1 MAARLPSLSKLQ
13 QQARRLFAVTGGNA
27 CLPHIASPDLIT
39 RIDSHPLCRI
49 AAPALSSR
57 MSSLQAQI
65 EERGERI
72 FDLVDRHP
80 ESIFSKA
87 GFYQRVMALSMRD
100 EHFKVQMFRFVD
112 VLASL
117 RRSGDIVQHLGEYFA
132 DMRDGFAPVVH
143 TGVRLARIVPWL
155 SSMMLRRNVS
165 GMARQFIAGKNPD
178 DVMKTLRKRRQQN
191 IGFTVDLLGEAVVSE
206 EEADAYA
213 ARCSELL
220 EHLARE
226 TRGWTDPVGK
236 NRELFPVVN
245 LSVKISALYSQM
257 NPADPAGAIA
267 HLAPKLRPILRRA
280 RELGAFI
287 NFDMES
293 YAHKNTTLELFKI
306 LCTETEFNDWP
317 HAGIVIQAY
326 LRDAE
331 ADLRDLIEW
340 GHARGTRFTVRLV
353 KGAYWDYEKIK
364 SRQNGWDCPV
374 YLQKPESD
382 VNFEALTRVLL
393 ENESI
398 VTAAFGSHNVR
409 SIAHAQALAEE
420 LGLDRSRFEFQFLYG
435 MAGPIKRALVEMG
448 YRVREY
454 CPVGELLPGMS
465 YLVRRL
471 LENTS
476 NEGFLR
482 AKFSEHVSAAQLLRD
497 PNELVNG
504 KLWPGSPTRAAT
516 PNRKPDGYAPEDGAS
531 LAAPHDDIYENSP
544 LVNFVYKESQEQ
556 MQAALRDVRNRFGRK
571 FPLVINGEKIWT
583 DKLTPSVNPSAPNEI
598 VGYAAEAGIPEAERA
613 VKAARDAFG
622 KWSHTSFQ
630 ERAQLLE
637 RAAAILDRRRYEL
650 SALEVFEV
658 GKSWA
663 EADGDIREAID
674 FCHFYA
680 HQMRLIGRPRLTQQ
694 VPGEESYRHYWPR
707 GVALVIAPW
716 NFPMAILC
724 GMVSAA
730 LVTGNTV
737 IMKPSEQSLNIG
749 AMLMEIFEEA
759 GVPPGVLN
767 FLNGR
772 GSVIGAHLVDHK
784 DVDLIAFTGSREV
797 GLGIWESAGK
807 TREGQRELK
816 HVICEMGGK
825 NAMIVDSDADL
836 DEAIVDSIYSAFGYQ
851 GQKCS
856 ALSRLIVLEGNYD
869 RVMERLVNTAA
880 SLRVGNPEAPG
891 IMVGPVIDEAAY
903 RRILEYIDIGKSE
916 ATLAYQ
922 AKDLPPQ
929 GYFIPPTIFTGV
941 KPDMRIA
948 REEIFGPVLSVLKVR
963 DLDEAIEVANGTDY
977 ALTGGFFS
985 RSPANIER
993 VKAQLE
999 AGNVYINRSCTGAIV
1014 GRHPF
1019 GGFKMSGGGTK
1030 AGGADYLLQFLLPRV
1045 VTENIMRHGFAPEE
1059 TPQYRDEFLWPPRAS
1074 DADKKM
1080 PS

>member
-1 MAARLPSLSKLQ
+1 MLQ
-13 QQARRLFAVTGGNA
+13 TE
-27 CLPHIASPDLIT
+27 
-39 RIDSHPLCRI
+39 
-49 AAPALSSR
+49 
-57 MSSLQAQI
+57 I
-65 EERGERI
+65 EQRGERI

-80 ESIFSKA
+80 ESLFSKA
-87 GFYQRVMALSMRD
+87 GFYQRMMALSMRD
-100 EHFKVQMFRFVD
+100 EHFKVQLFRFVD

-117 RRSGDIVQHLGEYFA
+117 HRSSDIVQHLQEYFA
-132 DMRDGFAPVVH
+132 GMRNGFAPVIH
-143 TGVRLARIVPWL
+143 TGVRLAKIAPWVSGQL
-155 SSMMLRRNVS
+155 LRWNVS
-165 GMARQFIAGKNPD
+165 GMARQFIAGRNPD
-178 DVMKTLRKRRQQN
+178 DVIKTLRKRRAQK

-206 EEADAYA
+206 KEADEYA
-213 ARCSELL
+213 ARCLDLL
-220 EHLARE
+220 EGLARE
-226 TRGWTDPVGK
+226 TQGWTDPLDK
-236 NRELFPVVN
+236 NSELFPVVN

-257 NPADPAGAIA
+257 NPADPTDAVA

-293 YAHKNTTLELFKI
+293 FSHKNTTLELFKA
-306 LCTETEFNDWP
+306 LFTEKEFKDWP

-331 ADLRDLIEW
+331 EDLVGLIDW
-340 GHARGTRFTVRLV
+340 GRARGTRFVVRLV

-374 YLQKPESD
+374 YLEKPESD
-382 VNFEALTRVLL
+382 ANFELLTRILL
-393 ENESI
+393 ENESV
-398 VTAAFGSHNVR
+398 VTPAFGSHNVR
-409 SIAHAQALAEE
+409 SIAHAQALAAA
-420 LGLDRSRFEFQFLYG
+420 LGIDGSRFEFQLLYG

-482 AKFSEHVSAAQLLRD
+482 AKFSENVSAEELLRD
-497 PNELVNG
+497 PTDLVPQSSNG
-504 KLWPGSPTRAAT
+504 AEDFEIAAE
-516 PNRKPDGYAPEDGAS
+516 NRQQRDGAS
-531 LAAPHDDIYENSP
+531 LGEPPRGIYENSS
-544 LVNFVYKESQEQ
+544 LVNFVYKESQEK
-556 MQAALRDVRNRFGRK
+556 MEAALREVRSRLGQK
-571 FPLVINGEKIWT
+571 FSLVINGEKIWT
-583 DKLTPSVNPSAPNEI
+583 DKLTPSINPSSPNEI
-598 VGYAAEAGIPEAERA
+598 IGYAAEAGIPEAERA
-613 VKAARDAFG
+613 VKAARAAFG
-622 KWSHTSFQ
+622 KWSRTPVE
-630 ERAQLLE
+630 ERARLLE
-637 RAAAILDRRRYEL
+637 RVAAILDRRRYEL

-658 GKSWA
+658 GKPWA

-680 HQMRLIGRPRLTQQ
+680 RHMRLIGRPHLTQN
-694 VPGEESYRHYWPR
+694 VPGEESYQHYWPR

-716 NFPMAILC
+716 NFPMAILT

-737 IMKPSEQSLNIG
+737 IMKPSEQSLCIG
-749 AMLMEIFEEA
+749 GMLMEIFEEA

-772 GSVIGAHLVDHK
+772 GSIVGAHMVDHK

-797 GLGIWESAGK
+797 GLRIWESAGK

-816 HVICEMGGK
+816 RVICEMGGK

-836 DEAIVDSIYSAFGYQ
+836 DEAITDSIYSAFGYQ

-856 ALSRLIVLEGNYD
+856 ALSRLIVLEENYD
-869 RVMERLVNTAA
+869 RVIERLLSAAA

-891 IMVGPVIDEAAY
+891 VTVGPVIDEAAY
-903 RRILEYIDIGKSE
+903 KRILEYIDIGKSE

-929 GYFIPPTIFTGV
+929 GYFIPPTIFTDV
-941 KPDMRIA
+941 KPDMRVA

-993 VKAQLE
+993 VKAELE
-999 AGNVYINRSCTGAIV
+999 AGNVYVNRSCTGAVV

-1030 AGGADYLLQFLLPRV
+1030 AGGVDYLLQFLVPRV

-1059 TPQYRDEFLWPPRAS
+1059 TPQYRDEFLWPKR
-1074 DADKKM
+1074 
-1080 PS
+1080 

>member
-1 MAARLPSLSKLQ
+1 
-13 QQARRLFAVTGGNA
+13 
-27 CLPHIASPDLIT
+27 
-39 RIDSHPLCRI
+39 
-49 AAPALSSR
+49 
-57 MSSLQAQI
+57 
-65 EERGERI
+65 
-72 FDLVDRHP
+72 
-80 ESIFSKA
+80 
-87 GFYQRVMALSMRD
+87 
-100 EHFKVQMFRFVD
+100 
-112 VLASL
+112 
-117 RRSGDIVQHLGEYFA
+117 
-132 DMRDGFAPVVH
+132 
-143 TGVRLARIVPWL
+143 
-155 SSMMLRRNVS
+155 
-165 GMARQFIAGKNPD
+165 
-178 DVMKTLRKRRQQN
+178 
-191 IGFTVDLLGEAVVSE
+191 
-206 EEADAYA
+206 
-213 ARCSELL
+213 
-220 EHLARE
+220 
-226 TRGWTDPVGK
+226 
-236 NRELFPVVN
+236 
-245 LSVKISALYSQM
+245 
-257 NPADPAGAIA
+257 
-267 HLAPKLRPILRRA
+267 
-280 RELGAFI
+280 
-287 NFDMES
+287 
-293 YAHKNTTLELFKI
+293 
-306 LCTETEFNDWP
+306 
-317 HAGIVIQAY
+317 
-326 LRDAE
+326 
-331 ADLRDLIEW
+331 
-340 GHARGTRFTVRLV
+340 
-353 KGAYWDYEKIK
+353 
-364 SRQNGWDCPV
+364 
-374 YLQKPESD
+374 
-382 VNFEALTRVLL
+382 
-393 ENESI
+393 
-398 VTAAFGSHNVR
+398 
-409 SIAHAQALAEE
+409 
-420 LGLDRSRFEFQFLYG
+420 
-435 MAGPIKRALVEMG
+435 MAGPIKRALMEMG

-497 PNELVNG
+497 PSALVAVTSAEI
-504 KLWPGSPTRAAT
+504 K
-516 PNRKPDGYAPEDGAS
+516 NRHQRNGAS
-531 LAAPHDDIYENSP
+531 LAAPPGDIYENSP
-544 LVNFVYKESQEQ
+544 LVNFAYKESQEQ

-598 VGYAAEAGIPEAERA
+598 VGYATEAGIPEAERA
-613 VKAARDAFG
+613 VKAARTAFG
-622 KWSHTSFQ
+622 KWSRSSFE

-637 RAAAILDRRRYEL
+637 RAAGILDRRRYEL

-658 GKSWA
+658 GKPWA

-680 HQMRLIGRPRLTQQ
+680 HQMRLMGRPRLTQQ
-694 VPGEESYRHYWPR
+694 VPGEESYQHYWPR

-836 DEAIVDSIYSAFGYQ
+836 DEAIVDSVYSAFGYQ

-869 RVMERLVNTAA
+869 RVTERLLNAAA

-891 IMVGPVIDEAAY
+891 IMIGPVIDEAAY

-1059 TPQYRDEFLWPPRAS
+1059 TPQYRDEFLWPSR
-1074 DADKKM
+1074 
-1080 PS
+1080 